1 MGLFTKP
8 KKLEVKTYGN
18 PVLRKE
24 CREIDEITPEIQ
36 DLAER
41 MVQCMYDENG
51 IGLAAPQIGINL
63 RMFVID
69 TRVEENEAYS
79 TPGEAYLSPM
89 MPMAILNPQI
99 ISSSGPDKPFI
110 EGCLSSPGV
119 NATVIRPDVIRLKGK
134 LLNGEEIDIECGG
147 LLSRCAQHEIDHLD
161 GVLFTDRANVEEVE
175 EAKEQLDRLTE
186 VNKRK
191 LQKKKRRR

>member
-69 TRVEENEAYS
+69 TRVEENEIYS

-99 ISSSGPDKPFI
+99 ISSSGPDKPFV
-110 EGCLSSPGV
+110 EGCLSIPGV

-175 EAKEQLDRLTE
+175 EAQEQLDHLTE

>member
-51 IGLAAPQIGINL
+51 IGLAAPQVGINL

-69 TRVEENEAYS
+69 TRVEENEIYS

-99 ISSSGPDKPFI
+99 ISSSGPDKPFV
-110 EGCLSSPGV
+110 EGCLSIPGV

-175 EAKEQLDRLTE
+175 EAQEQLDHLTE

>member
-24 CREIDEITPEIQ
+24 CREIPEITPEIS

-51 IGLAAPQIGINL
+51 IGLAAPQVGVNL

-69 TRVEENEAYS
+69 TCVEENEVYS
-79 TPGEAYLSPM
+79 TPGEAYLSPK
-89 MPMAILNPQI
+89 MPLAIINPEI
-99 ISSSGPDKPFI
+99 VSTSGPDKPFV
-110 EGCLSSPGV
+110 EGCLSIPGV

-147 LLSRCAQHEIDHLD
+147 SLSRCAQHEIDHLD
-161 GVLFTDRANVEEVE
+161 GVLFTDKADVEEVL
-175 EAKEQLDRLTE
+175 EAKLQLDKLTE
-186 VNKRK
+186 TNKRQI
-191 LQKKKRRR
+191 QKKKRRR

>member
-69 TRVEENEAYS
+69 TRVEENEVYS

-110 EGCLSSPGV
+110 EGCLSIPGV

-161 GVLFTDRANVEEVE
+161 GVLFTDRANIEEVE
-175 EAKEQLDRLTE
+175 EAQEQLDHLTE

>member
-110 EGCLSSPGV
+110 EGCLSIPGV

>member
-18 PVLRKE
+18 PVLRKDSA
-24 CREIDEITPEIQ
+24 EIGEITQEIH

-51 IGLAAPQIGINL
+51 IGLAAPQIGENL

-69 TRVEENEAYS
+69 TRVDENESYS

-89 MPMAILNPQI
+89 MPLAVINPKI
-99 ISSSGPDKPFI
+99 ISTSGPDTPFV
-110 EGCLSSPGV
+110 EGCLSIPGV
-119 NATVIRPDVIRLKGK
+119 NATVIRPEIIRLTGK
-134 LLNGEEIDIECGG
+134 MLNGEPIDIECGG

-161 GVLFTDRANVEEVE
+161 GVLFTDKAVEEEVQ
-175 EAKEQLDRLTE
+175 EAKPQLDKLTE
-186 VNKRK
+186 SNKK
-191 LQKKKRRR
+191 TSGKKKRRR

>member
-8 KKLEVKTYGN
+8 TKLEVKTFGN
-18 PVLRKE
+18 PVLRK
-24 CREIDEITPEIQ
+24 DSAKITEVTQEIQ

-51 IGLAAPQIGINL
+51 IGLAAPQIGENL

-69 TRVEENEAYS
+69 TRVEENEIYS

-89 MPMAILNPQI
+89 MPMAILNPEI
-99 ISSSGPDKPFI
+99 VSCSGPDKPFV
-110 EGCLSSPGV
+110 EGCLSIPGV
-119 NATVIRPDVIRLKGK
+119 NATVIRPEIIRLKGMM
-134 LLNGEEIDIECGG
+134 LNGEPIDIECGG

-161 GVLFTDRANVEEVE
+161 GVLFTDKAIEEEVL
-175 EAKEQLDRLTE
+175 EAKPQLDKLTE
-186 VNKRK
+186 SNKK
-191 LQKKKRRR
+191 KFGKKKRRH

>member
-8 KKLEVKTYGN
+8 TKLEVKTFGN
-18 PVLRKE
+18 PVLRK
-24 CREIDEITPEIQ
+24 DSAKITEVTQEIQ

-51 IGLAAPQIGINL
+51 IGLAAPQIGENL

-69 TRVEENEAYS
+69 TRIEENEIYS

-89 MPMAILNPQI
+89 MPMAILNPEI
-99 ISSSGPDKPFI
+99 VSSSGPDKPFV
-110 EGCLSSPGV
+110 EGCLSIPGV
-119 NATVIRPDVIRLKGK
+119 NATVIRPETIRLKGMM
-134 LLNGEEIDIECGG
+134 LNGEPIDIECGG

-161 GVLFTDRANVEEVE
+161 GVLFTDKAIEEEVL
-175 EAKEQLDRLTE
+175 EAKPQLDKLAE
-186 VNKRK
+186 SNKK
-191 LQKKKRRR
+191 KSGKKKRRR